1 MYNLFVG
8 HKNIFL
14 QMISIITPPHSVI
27 TTAGTGCCGAAGR
40 VLLSWNLHGM
50 SHVAPPV
57 VRVGGDSESR
67 AEVPSEVP
75 R

>member
-14 QMISIITPPHSVI
+14 QMISIITLPHSVI

-50 SHVAPPV
+50 GHVAPPV